1 MSSVELLNKAGFKL
15 EKEGP
20 GVYQWRV
27 GAGIT
32 PRIRRF
38 NAFGHETLC
47 STKNSAD
54 LLPALMVV
62 LDGIPP
68 SALKSIRKQ
77 AATPF
82 QMHQV
87 VLLEWD
93 EVNPPRT
100 ERREISPLTTRAW
113 VQATQDRDSTSD
125 AELPDLEMSLR
136 KFLYQ
141 STSYGERKDPIQ
153 ELELDALCWWYQCL
167 PAPLFAHLA
176 RLQTLSA
183 LPRSALAREVTQLAM
198 VASDGIQD
206 DPADACDLGLTAEC
220 LNGVTQSD
228 GDDRSTNALRM
239 ALDALVIT
247 KNEVDGVT
255 KRKWGQALH
264 HLRPQAER
272 TGPITCLLLAW
283 GLDLIENGTVGE
295 RNLATTTI
303 KPYFS
308 AACMPL
314 FAALKLILNHETEI
328 QEWSPELLRITY
340 MALIEAKA
348 PGSQK
353 TMASALTSF
362 HSFMCEWFD
371 LPQVH
376 FRLHNQVPQAR
387 VQAQTIWPHE
397 FALVMSWITQ
407 VDDIRVRDTA
417 QFILSLA
424 YEAPARTNELLR
436 LRLRN
441 FSLGHD
447 AHGRYMEVEIAP
459 SARLGRLKTSAAQR
473 RLTIR
478 EQSTI
483 TLVQAYIARRHAE
496 GAPPSALIFGSPSD
510 DSTPY
515 RGAAVISLLNRL
527 LKAATGEQEVRI
539 HTLRHGS
546 VSARMARDLSGAS
559 VPDVNRHSITATE
572 AGHAS
577 AMTTLTTYFHRYE
590 STLRTTLDTALNRLV
605 PLTGDQA
612 SLHLGIGSSALR
624 KQAQRKGIPLN
635 DYCWKCIREL
645 PVTSTLPIVSA
656 PFGWRIPCA
665 PPLLPHQVQ
674 EFTPHTTL
682 QWLESLSN
690 GNPAN
695 LENLAAKYG
704 VPEQRL
710 QALSEYF
717 QEFCFQCATH
727 GWPRTKFE
735 HPKTVSAALK
745 IADIDLVSTRQNK
758 FTNLANFLSERPPLS
773 LLQAA
778 LTGWQSCQFRGY
790 LSVTNTEA
798 ILALYELLSA
808 SKVGPEY
815 LAICIEKQSVQM
827 DTDRLRVL
835 VCKPFEA
842 VFGMKPHIFPRDPH
856 DGRPSAYLQWSATKI
871 DKDQKTVHGSCGG
884 LDSWMCAV
892 AAYLQFT
899 GGEK

>member
-1 MSSVELLNKAGFKL
+1 MSSVELFNKAGFRIG
-15 EKEGP
+15 KEGP
-20 GVYQWRV
+20 GVSQWRV
-27 GAGIT
+27 GPDI
-32 PRIRRF
+32 PSRIRRF

-47 STKNSAD
+47 SAKNSAD
-54 LLPALMVV
+54 ILPALMVV

-77 AATPF
+77 AATPY
-82 QMHQV
+82 QLHQV

-93 EVNPPRT
+93 EVDPPRT
-100 ERREISPLTTRAW
+100 ERREISPLTTNAW
-113 VQATQDRDSTSD
+113 EQATRDRDSSPD
-125 AELPDLEMSLR
+125 AAMPDFEMSLR

-141 STSYGERKDPIQ
+141 STSYGESKDPIQ

-198 VASDGIQD
+198 VALDGIQD
-206 DPADACDLGLTAEC
+206 DPADECDLGLTADC
-220 LNGVTQSD
+220 LLGVTQSD
-228 GDDRSTNALRM
+228 GDDRSTNALKM
-239 ALDALVIT
+239 ALDELSINAQ
-247 KNEVDGVT
+247 EVAGVT

-264 HLRPQAER
+264 RLQSQAER
-272 TGPITCLLLAW
+272 AGPITCLLLAW
-283 GLDLIENGTVGE
+283 GLDLIENGTIGQ

-303 KPYFS
+303 KAYFS

-314 FAALKLILNHETEI
+314 FGALKVLLDQDTDI
-328 QEWSPELLRITY
+328 QKWDPELLGFTY
-340 MALIEAKA
+340 SALIDAKA
-348 PGSQK
+348 VGSRK

-371 LPQVH
+371 LPLVPIG
-376 FRLHNQVPQAR
+376 LHNQVPQAR
-387 VQAQTIWPHE
+387 VQAQIIWPHE
-397 FALVMSWITQ
+397 FALVMSWLTQ
-407 VDDIRVRDTA
+407 LDDIRIQNIA
-417 QFILSLA
+417 QIILCLA

-441 FSLGHD
+441 FALGHD

-459 SARLGRLKTSAAQR
+459 SARLGRLKTPAAQR

-478 EQSTI
+478 DQSTI
-483 TLVQAYIARRHAE
+483 TLVQSWITRRHEE
-496 GAPPSALIFGSPSD
+496 GAPSSALIFGSPSD

-515 RGAAVISLLNRL
+515 RGPAVISLLNRL
-527 LKAATGEQEVRI
+527 LKAATGDQEVRI
-539 HTLRHGS
+539 HTLRHGA
-546 VSARMARDLSGAS
+546 VSARMALDLSGAS
-559 VPDVNRHSITATE
+559 ASDINRHSITATE
-572 AGHAS
+572 AGHAT
-577 AMTTLTTYFHRYE
+577 AMTTFTTYFHRYE
-590 STLRTTLDTALNRLV
+590 STLRTTLDTALNRLL

-624 KQAQRKGIPLN
+624 KRAQRKGMSLN

-645 PVTSTLPIVSA
+645 PATSSLPIVSA
-656 PFGWRIPCA
+656 PFGWRTPCA
-665 PPLLPHQVQ
+665 PPLLPHQIQ

-682 QWLESLSN
+682 QWLVSLSN
-690 GNPAN
+690 ENPAN
-695 LENLAAKYG
+695 LENLSARYG

-710 QALSEYF
+710 KALSEKF
-717 QEFCFQCATH
+717 QEFCFQCATQ

-735 HPKTVSAALK
+735 HPQSVAAALK
-745 IADIDLVSTRQNK
+745 IANIDLVSSRQNK
-758 FTNLANFLSERPPLS
+758 FTNLANFLSESPPLS

-778 LTGWQSCQFRGY
+778 TKGWQSCRSRGY
-790 LSVTNTEA
+790 LSATNTHG

-835 VCKPFEA
+835 VCEPFET

>member
-264 HLRPQAER
+264 HLR
-272 TGPITCLLLAW
+272 
-283 GLDLIENGTVGE
+283 
-295 RNLATTTI
+295 
-303 KPYFS
+303 F
-308 AACMPL
+308 
-314 FAALKLILNHETEI
+314 
-328 QEWSPELLRITY
+328 
-340 MALIEAKA
+340 
-348 PGSQK
+348 
-353 TMASALTSF
+353 
-362 HSFMCEWFD
+362 
-371 LPQVH
+371 
-376 FRLHNQVPQAR
+376 
-387 VQAQTIWPHE
+387 
-397 FALVMSWITQ
+397 
-407 VDDIRVRDTA
+407 
-417 QFILSLA
+417 
-424 YEAPARTNELLR
+424 
-436 LRLRN
+436 
-441 FSLGHD
+441 
-447 AHGRYMEVEIAP
+447 
-459 SARLGRLKTSAAQR
+459 
-473 RLTIR
+473 
-478 EQSTI
+478 
-483 TLVQAYIARRHAE
+483 
-496 GAPPSALIFGSPSD
+496 
-510 DSTPY
+510 
-515 RGAAVISLLNRL
+515 
-527 LKAATGEQEVRI
+527 
-539 HTLRHGS
+539 
-546 VSARMARDLSGAS
+546 
-559 VPDVNRHSITATE
+559 
-572 AGHAS
+572 
-577 AMTTLTTYFHRYE
+577 
-590 STLRTTLDTALNRLV
+590 
-605 PLTGDQA
+605 
-612 SLHLGIGSSALR
+612 
-624 KQAQRKGIPLN
+624 
-635 DYCWKCIREL
+635 
-645 PVTSTLPIVSA
+645 
-656 PFGWRIPCA
+656 
-665 PPLLPHQVQ
+665 
-674 EFTPHTTL
+674 
-682 QWLESLSN
+682 
-690 GNPAN
+690 
-695 LENLAAKYG
+695 
-704 VPEQRL
+704 
-710 QALSEYF
+710 
-717 QEFCFQCATH
+717 
-727 GWPRTKFE
+727 
-735 HPKTVSAALK
+735 
-745 IADIDLVSTRQNK
+745 
-758 FTNLANFLSERPPLS
+758 
-773 LLQAA
+773 
-778 LTGWQSCQFRGY
+778 
-790 LSVTNTEA
+790 
-798 ILALYELLSA
+798 
-808 SKVGPEY
+808 
-815 LAICIEKQSVQM
+815 
-827 DTDRLRVL
+827 
-835 VCKPFEA
+835 
-842 VFGMKPHIFPRDPH
+842 
-856 DGRPSAYLQWSATKI
+856 
-871 DKDQKTVHGSCGG
+871 
-884 LDSWMCAV
+884 
-892 AAYLQFT
+892 
-899 GGEK
+899 